1 MKGIS
6 LVFLCALLIQ
16 KSKISDKQNTMQ
28 IQKDLPRALLS
39 KRIASQDKLDAIK
52 LKLKRS
58 RADKQVKQTLKVCS
72 EVHRHN
78 FKFGGEDYSQ
88 IHAKFQK
95 DCFQNQRDFGN
106 MIVQKFKQNTQLV
119 NCLAVAPTQSGK
131 TGSMLSI
138 IHHAMLEESLRCPIQ
153 NCFVITAHS
162 DKAWVDQTR
171 KRFPRAM
178 YANVIHR
185 NMLAKHVDTFCNLQN
200 AWIIIDEAHIG
211 CKMHQSL
218 FNVFHKA
225 GFFDMQRNLQRN
237 IKFVPFSATPSSIQK
252 DIESWGCHATCLH
265 MQVPKQYVGVDSLVA
280 QQRVLQCKDL
290 YGVDE
295 STKVVAKETYEH
307 IREILDHIGENPK
320 FHIIRTP
327 RGLKHAIVMQN
338 FKKTFSEFDFE
349 FISEPKIKKFDSLF
363 EQAPQK
369 HTFVFIKDKLRCAK
383 TLDKDHIGVLYD
395 RVVTAPNHDS
405 VLQGLLGR
413 LTGFHANTNSV
424 VFSNFHISK
433 ERPPTAANS
442 FWNIAG

>member
-1 MKGIS
+1 
-6 LVFLCALLIQ
+6 
-16 KSKISDKQNTMQ
+16 MQ
-28 IQKDLPRALLS
+28 TQIDFPRVLLS
-39 KRIASQDKLDAIK
+39 KRIASQDKLDNIK

-58 RADKQVKQTLKVCS
+58 RADKEVKQTLRVCS

-78 FKFGGEDYSQ
+78 FKFSGEDYSK
-88 IHAKFQK
+88 IHAKFNQ
-95 DCFQNQRDFGN
+95 DCFVNQREFGRN
-106 MIVQKFKQNTQLV
+106 IVQAFKHNTQLV

-171 KRFPRAM
+171 KRFPRSM
-178 YANVIHR
+178 HANIIHR
-185 NMLAKHVDTFCNLQN
+185 NKLAKHIDTFRNIQN

-237 IKFVPFSATPSSIQK
+237 IKFVPFSATPNAILK
-252 DIESWGCHATCLH
+252 DIESWGCHATCLQ
-265 MQVPKQYVGVDSLVA
+265 MLVPSQYVSVEQLET
-280 QQRVLQCKDL
+280 QLRVLQCKDL
-290 YGVDE
+290 YGVE
-295 STKVVAKETYEH
+295 EATKVVSEKTYQH
-307 IREILDHIGENPK
+307 IREILQFIGDIPK

-327 RGLKHAIVMQN
+327 RGIKHAIVMQN
-338 FKKTFSEFDFE
+338 FKKTFSEFEFD
-349 FISEPKIKKFDSLF
+349 FISEPKIKHFEGLF
-363 EQAPQK
+363 ESSPTK

-383 TLDKDHIGVLYD
+383 TIHKDHIGVLYD
-395 RVVTAPNHDS
+395 RVVSAPNHDS

-413 LTGFHANTNSV
+413 LTGFHHNTNSV
-424 VFSNFHISK
+424 VFTNFHYSK
-433 ERPPTAANS
+433 IRPPTAANS
-442 FWNIAG
+442 FWKIAG